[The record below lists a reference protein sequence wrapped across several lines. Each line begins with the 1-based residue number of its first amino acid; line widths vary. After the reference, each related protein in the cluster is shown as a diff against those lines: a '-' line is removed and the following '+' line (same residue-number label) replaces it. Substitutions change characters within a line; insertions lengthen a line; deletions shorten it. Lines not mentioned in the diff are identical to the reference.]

1 MKARWKTEAE
11 PIQRLLDIPC
21 TAKQMAQGVVCL
33 EEQLENYRSIVDI
46 LTLGIITELGNLY
59 AGL

>member
-1 MKARWKTEAE
+1 MENRSGTNTKTIGYSLYGKANGARRCMFRGTVGK
-11 PIQRLLDIPC
+11 
-21 TAKQMAQGVVCL
+21 
-33 EEQLENYRSIVDI
+33 YRSIVDI